1 MKENF
6 KSFGGSSCLA
16 RRSSKRRRLLKT
28 MADQSPTAEYQAAKP
43 RFQRVED
50 NAFHQGNFVINC
62 TMIRAIVLPVIF
74 LTSAMIAS
82 AADQPNNPD
91 DPGEFDIEP
100 PILKQNLSDE
110 LAEAGTPDGDV
121 VRCEK
126 KLERSKRNAAGAER
140 LWRIGVL
147 AKVEVE
153 QRALK
158 VVKCEAEV
166 ASARVVQAKGAVAEQ
181 ESRVASGEAT
191 KQELEVAKTALAQ
204 LIEAEQKAVA
214 KRETAELEFA
224 EANLRR
230 QQRLLGL
237 GSAHK
242 SDVTNAEE
250 KLAELKTPKN

>member
-1 MKENF
+1 
-6 KSFGGSSCLA
+6 
-16 RRSSKRRRLLKT
+16 
-28 MADQSPTAEYQAAKP
+28 
-43 RFQRVED
+43 
-50 NAFHQGNFVINC
+50 
-62 TMIRAIVLPVIF
+62 MIRAVALPLTFI
-74 LTSAMIAS
+74 TSALIAL
-82 AADQPNNPD
+82 AADQPNNSEE
-91 DPGEFDIEP
+91 PGEFDIEP
-100 PILKQNLSDE
+100 PILRQNLSDE

-121 VRCEK
+121 ARCEK
-126 KLERSKRNAAGAER
+126 KLERSKRNAVGAER

-158 VVKCEAEV
+158 VIKCETELAN
-166 ASARVVQAKGAVAEQ
+166 ARVAQAKGIVAEQ
-181 ESRVASGEAT
+181 ESRVASGEST

-214 KRETAELEFA
+214 KRESAELEFA

-230 QQRLLGL
+230 QQRLLKL

-250 KLAELKTPKN
+250 RLAELKGPKN

>member
-1 MKENF
+1 
-6 KSFGGSSCLA
+6 
-16 RRSSKRRRLLKT
+16 
-28 MADQSPTAEYQAAKP
+28 
-43 RFQRVED
+43 
-50 NAFHQGNFVINC
+50 
-62 TMIRAIVLPVIF
+62 MIRAIALPVMF
-74 LTSAMIAS
+74 LTSAMIAL
-82 AADQPNNPD
+82 ATDQSSNSYE
-91 DPGEFDIEP
+91 PGEFDIEP

-121 VRCEK
+121 ARCDK
-126 KLERSKRNAAGAER
+126 KLERAKRNAAGAER
-140 LWRIGVL
+140 LWKIGVL

-158 VVKCEAEV
+158 VVKCETEL
-166 ASARVVQAKGAVAEQ
+166 ASARVTQAKGTVAEQ
-181 ESRVASGEAT
+181 ESRVASGETT

-230 QQRLLGL
+230 QQRLLKL

-250 KLAELKTPKN
+250 KLAELKAPKN

>member
-1 MKENF
+1 
-6 KSFGGSSCLA
+6 
-16 RRSSKRRRLLKT
+16 
-28 MADQSPTAEYQAAKP
+28 
-43 RFQRVED
+43 
-50 NAFHQGNFVINC
+50 
-62 TMIRAIVLPVIF
+62 MIRAIALPVMF
-74 LTSAMIAS
+74 LTSAMIAL
-82 AADQPNNPD
+82 AADQSSNSAE
-91 DPGEFDIEP
+91 PGEFDIEP

-121 VRCEK
+121 ARSEK
-126 KLERSKRNAAGAER
+126 KLERAKRNAAGAER
-140 LWRIGVL
+140 LWKIGVL

-158 VVKCEAEV
+158 VVKCETEL
-166 ASARVVQAKGAVAEQ
+166 ASARVAQAKETVAQQ
-181 ESRVASGEAT
+181 ESRVASGETT

-230 QQRLLGL
+230 QQRLLKL

-250 KLAELKTPKN
+250 KLAELKAPKN

>member
-1 MKENF
+1 
-6 KSFGGSSCLA
+6 
-16 RRSSKRRRLLKT
+16 
-28 MADQSPTAEYQAAKP
+28 
-43 RFQRVED
+43 
-50 NAFHQGNFVINC
+50 
-62 TMIRAIVLPVIF
+62 MIRAVALPLTFI
-74 LTSAMIAS
+74 TSALIAL
-82 AADQPNNPD
+82 AADQPNNSEE
-91 DPGEFDIEP
+91 PGEFDIEP
-100 PILKQNLSDE
+100 PILRQNLSDE

-121 VRCEK
+121 ARCEK
-126 KLERSKRNAAGAER
+126 KLERSKRNAVGAER

-158 VVKCEAEV
+158 VIKCETEL
-166 ASARVVQAKGAVAEQ
+166 ASARVAQAKGIVAEQ
-181 ESRVASGEAT
+181 ESRVASGEST

-214 KRETAELEFA
+214 KRESAELEFA

-230 QQRLLGL
+230 QQRLLKL

-250 KLAELKTPKN
+250 KLAELKAPRN

>member
-1 MKENF
+1 
-6 KSFGGSSCLA
+6 
-16 RRSSKRRRLLKT
+16 
-28 MADQSPTAEYQAAKP
+28 
-43 RFQRVED
+43 
-50 NAFHQGNFVINC
+50 
-62 TMIRAIVLPVIF
+62 MIRAIALPVMF
-74 LTSAMIAS
+74 LTSAMIAL
-82 AADQPNNPD
+82 AADQSGNSD
-91 DPGEFDIEP
+91 EPGEFDIEP

-121 VRCEK
+121 ARCDK
-126 KLERSKRNAAGAER
+126 KLERAKRNAAGAER

-158 VVKCEAEV
+158 VIKCETELAT
-166 ASARVVQAKGAVAEQ
+166 ARVTQAKEIVTQQ
-181 ESRVASGEAT
+181 ESRVASGETT

-214 KRETAELEFA
+214 KCETAELEFA

-230 QQRLLGL
+230 QQRLLKL

-250 KLAELKTPKN
+250 KLAELKEPKN

>member
-1 MKENF
+1 
-6 KSFGGSSCLA
+6 
-16 RRSSKRRRLLKT
+16 
-28 MADQSPTAEYQAAKP
+28 
-43 RFQRVED
+43 
-50 NAFHQGNFVINC
+50 
-62 TMIRAIVLPVIF
+62 MIRAIALPVMF
-74 LTSAMIAS
+74 LTSAMITL
-82 AADQPNNPD
+82 AADQSSNSD
-91 DPGEFDIEP
+91 EPGEFDVEP

-121 VRCEK
+121 ARCEK
-126 KLERSKRNAAGAER
+126 KLERAKRNAAGAER
-140 LWRIGVL
+140 LWKIGVL

-158 VVKCEAEV
+158 MVKCETEV
-166 ASARVVQAKGAVAEQ
+166 ASARVAQAKETVAQQ
-181 ESRVASGEAT
+181 ESRVASGETT

-214 KRETAELEFA
+214 KRESAELEFA

-230 QQRLLGL
+230 QQRLLKL

-250 KLAELKTPKN
+250 KLAELKAPKN

>member
-1 MKENF
+1 
-6 KSFGGSSCLA
+6 
-16 RRSSKRRRLLKT
+16 
-28 MADQSPTAEYQAAKP
+28 
-43 RFQRVED
+43 
-50 NAFHQGNFVINC
+50 
-62 TMIRAIVLPVIF
+62 MIRALALPVTF
-74 LTSAMIAS
+74 LTSALIAL
-82 AADQPNNPD
+82 AADQSSNSD
-91 DPGEFDIEP
+91 DPSEFDIEP

-121 VRCEK
+121 ARCEK
-126 KLERSKRNAAGAER
+126 KLERSKRNAEGAER

-158 VVKCEAEV
+158 MIKCETEL
-166 ASARVVQAKGAVAEQ
+166 ASARVAQAKETVAQQ
-181 ESRVASGEAT
+181 ESRVASGETT

-204 LIEAEQKAVA
+204 LSEAEQKAVA

-230 QQRLLGL
+230 QQRLLRL

-250 KLAELKTPKN
+250 KLAELKTPRN

>member
-1 MKENF
+1 
-6 KSFGGSSCLA
+6 
-16 RRSSKRRRLLKT
+16 
-28 MADQSPTAEYQAAKP
+28 
-43 RFQRVED
+43 
-50 NAFHQGNFVINC
+50 
-62 TMIRAIVLPVIF
+62 MIRAVALPLTFI
-74 LTSAMIAS
+74 TSALIAL
-82 AADQPNNPD
+82 AADQPNNSEE
-91 DPGEFDIEP
+91 PGEFDIEP
-100 PILKQNLSDE
+100 PILRQNLSDE

-121 VRCEK
+121 ARCEK

-158 VVKCEAEV
+158 VIKCETEL
-166 ASARVVQAKGAVAEQ
+166 ASARVVQAKGIVAEQ
-181 ESRVASGEAT
+181 ESRVASGEST

-230 QQRLLGL
+230 QQRLLKL
-237 GSAHK
+237 GSAHR

-250 KLAELKTPKN
+250 KLAELKGPKN

>member
-1 MKENF
+1 
-6 KSFGGSSCLA
+6 
-16 RRSSKRRRLLKT
+16 
-28 MADQSPTAEYQAAKP
+28 
-43 RFQRVED
+43 
-50 NAFHQGNFVINC
+50 
-62 TMIRAIVLPVIF
+62 MIRAIALPVMF
-74 LTSAMIAS
+74 LTSAMIAL
-82 AADQPNNPD
+82 AADQSSNSD
-91 DPGEFDIEP
+91 EPGEFDIEP

-121 VRCEK
+121 ARCDK
-126 KLERSKRNAAGAER
+126 KLERAKRNAAGAER

-158 VVKCEAEV
+158 VIKCETEL
-166 ASARVVQAKGAVAEQ
+166 ASARVVQAKETVAQQ
-181 ESRVASGEAT
+181 ESRVASGETT

-204 LIEAEQKAVA
+204 LIEGEQKAVA

-230 QQRLLGL
+230 QQRLLKL

-250 KLAELKTPKN
+250 KLAELKAPRN